1 MIKESACRGAL
12 LAITCLPV
20 LLLSFGCSVLG
31 NRYGESRAASLR
43 ERILLP
49 KVVGEEDGIGIFRK
63 TVIPDRP
70 ITLEEAVAI
79 ALANNHSV
87 KISAEDVDI
96 ANSHVG
102 VARSLFFP
110 QVTGSYGFAR
120 SELQPAMVDPNNPL
134 MPPFYAGEK
143 EFQRAE
149 LKVQMILWDF
159 GRTLGTYRQA
169 VLARE
174 IAELRSTRNEQLV
187 RLQVTEAYFNVLRAK
202 KGRSIVEESLSQV
215 EAHLKTARS
224 FHKQGMVDKSDVLR
238 AELYVAQVRQALIK
252 IKNAVELSTSALNLA
267 LGVNVNRKT
276 EVVDTEEV
284 PTLAATLEESLHLA
298 VDNRPEF
305 QVVQKAIQIQEQAL
319 NVARAGHL
327 PRIYVG
333 GGYNWT
339 DDAYRKWGGGSSGKL
354 SKGAWAGEIGIQI
367 DLFTGGRTSA
377 KTRIAHS
384 KIRQAEEQARQL
396 CDAIVLQVKS
406 GVLGIAEARERI
418 SVAKKAVAQAK
429 EHLRLINN
437 KYRQNMASSTDVVDA
452 ETALSQAQGNYY
464 SAIYDCH
471 TALARLLGAVG
482 INRFEAQKEETKP
495 EGGKQ

>member
-1 MIKESACRGAL
+1 MIGKTAYRDAL
-12 LAITCLPV
+12 LILTCLPV
-20 LLLSFGCSVLG
+20 LLLIFGCSVLG
-31 NRYGESRAASLR
+31 NRHGASRAASLR

-49 KVVGEEDGIGIFRK
+49 KVIGEEEGSGVFQK
-63 TVIPDRP
+63 AAIPDRP
-70 ITLEEAVAI
+70 ITLEEAIAI

-87 KISAEDVDI
+87 KISAEDVAI
-96 ANSHVG
+96 ANSNVG

-120 SELQPAMVDPNNPL
+120 SELQPAMVDPDNPL

-143 EFQRAE
+143 EFQHAE

-169 VLARE
+169 VLAGE
-174 IAELRSTRNEQLV
+174 IAELKSQRNEQLV
-187 RLQVTEAYFNVLRAK
+187 RLQVAEAYFNVLRAK
-202 KGRSIVEESLSQV
+202 KGCFIVEESLNQV

-252 IKNAVELSTSALNLA
+252 IQNAVELATSALNLA
-267 LGVNVNRKT
+267 LGVNVNCKT
-276 EVVDTEEV
+276 EVVDTEQV
-284 PTLAATLEESLHLA
+284 PTFTATLEECLHLA
-298 VDNRPEF
+298 VGNRPEF
-305 QVVQKAIQIQEQAL
+305 QMVQKAIQIQEQAL
-319 NVARAGHL
+319 NIARAGHM

-339 DDAYRKWGGGSSGKL
+339 DDAYRKWGGGSSSDL

-367 DLFTGGRTSA
+367 DFFTGGRTSA
-377 KTRIAHS
+377 NTRIANS
-384 KIRQAEEQARQL
+384 KIRQAEEQAKQL
-396 CDAIVLQVKS
+396 CDAVVLQVKS
-406 GVLGIAEARERI
+406 GALGIAEARERI
-418 SVAKKAVAQAK
+418 AVAEKAVAQAK

-437 KYRQNMASSTDVVDA
+437 KYKQNMASSTDVVDA

-471 TALARLLGAVG
+471 TALARLLSAVG
-482 INRFEAQKEETKP
+482 TNHFEPVREETKS
-495 EGGKQ
+495 EGGDR

>member
-1 MIKESACRGAL
+1 MIGKTAYRDAL
-12 LAITCLPV
+12 LILTCLPV
-20 LLLSFGCSVLG
+20 LLLIFGCSVLG
-31 NRYGESRAASLR
+31 NRHGASRAASLR

-49 KVVGEEDGIGIFRK
+49 KVIGEEEGSGVFQK
-63 TVIPDRP
+63 AAIPDRP
-70 ITLEEAVAI
+70 ITLEEAIAI

-87 KISAEDVDI
+87 KISAEDVAI
-96 ANSHVG
+96 ANSNVG

-120 SELQPAMVDPNNPL
+120 SELQPAMVDPDNPL

-169 VLARE
+169 VLAGE
-174 IAELRSTRNEQLV
+174 IAELKSQRNEQLV
-187 RLQVTEAYFNVLRAK
+187 RLQVAEAYFNVLRAR
-202 KGRSIVEESLSQV
+202 KGRFIVEESLNQV

-252 IKNAVELSTSALNLA
+252 IKNAVELATSAFNLA

-319 NVARAGHL
+319 NIARAGHL

-339 DDAYRKWGGGSSGKL
+339 DDAYRKWGSGGGEPQ
-354 SKGAWAGEIGIQI
+354 KGAWAGEIGIQI

-396 CDAIVLQVKS
+396 CDVIVLQVKS

-418 SVAKKAVAQAK
+418 AVAKKAVAQAK

-482 INRFEAQKEETKP
+482 TNHLEPEREETKQ
-495 EGGKQ
+495 EGGKR